1 MINTVIFD
9 IGNVLVKFD
18 WRPYIYSTFEKV
30 AADRLADA
38 IWKSGYW
45 EQFDLGVLSDAEVVR
60 LIEDAAP
67 EYKQEIHMAIA
78 NAGEYLEQFSYANAW
93 VQQLKASGYRVLFLS
108 NYSQFLMDLKP
119 EVLDFIPQMD
129 GGIFSCHEKLI
140 KPDSQIY
147 QRLFE
152 RYGLNPQE
160 CLFIDDSRAN
170 IDSANKLGVHTV
182 WFRGYETSYEEVM
195 ERLRNLGFQR

>member
-18 WRPYIYSTFEKV
+18 WKPYIYSTFEK
-30 AADRLADA
+30 ATADRLADV

-45 EQFDLGVLSDAEVVR
+45 EQFDLGVLSDDEVMK

-67 EYKQEIHMAIA
+67 EYKNEIHTAIA
-78 NAGEYLEQFSYANAW
+78 NAGEYLEQFSYANTW

-129 GGIFSCHEKLI
+129 GGIFSCHVKLM
-140 KPDSQIY
+140 KPDLRIY
-147 QRLFE
+147 ERLFE
-152 RYGLNPQE
+152 QYGLNPQE
-160 CLFIDDSRAN
+160 CLFIDDNRAN
-170 IDSANKLGVHTV
+170 IDAADKLGVHTV
-182 WFRGYETSYEEVM
+182 WFRGYEKSYEEVM
-195 ERLRNLGFQR
+195 ELLRNH